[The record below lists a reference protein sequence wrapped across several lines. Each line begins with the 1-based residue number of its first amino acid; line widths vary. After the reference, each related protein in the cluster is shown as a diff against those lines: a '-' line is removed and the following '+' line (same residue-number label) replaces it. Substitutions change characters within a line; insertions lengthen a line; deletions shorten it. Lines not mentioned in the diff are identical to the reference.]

1 MKALGRPAA
10 VMPTSRGDVED
21 LHWLD
26 GRIVAVEDGLEAVV
40 EIAQNWTDLRNLS
53 RLFPGVSAQAY
64 ILAHVKHPLG
74 PGVVVPLLAESNWS
88 NRQIAEVA
96 GVDEGTVRNVIKRT
110 AEVSAVERPAQTLGA
125 DGKLRPARVVRE
137 VRAELIEP
145 DHDVIVP
152 APESE
157 NQITSE
163 PTAPS
168 LFDSIINIIKLI
180 EDLPDP
186 EAIAAAV
193 PTKRRTS
200 TARKLRKVDTALGTI
215 AWKLEALTQ
224 PTLEEEQAK
233 REAEEA
239 ARPEKARLELE
250 AANAALDLLLHDD
263 GAARN
268 VPILRAAR
276 RRVDQAEDQVLHL
289 ARMAEDKAR
298 FEARRAAGDQS

>member
-26 GRIVAVEDGLEAVV
+26 AKVATLGDGIEAAKEIWLNWSDLRCVGRLHPGMTAGDFLASVLGGLRLDVGELVKALPEMSTR
-40 EIAQNWTDLRNLS
+40 EIA
-53 RLFPGVSAQAY
+53 
-64 ILAHVKHPLG
+64 K
-74 PGVVVPLLAESNWS
+74 
-88 NRQIAEVA
+88 VA
-96 GVDEGTVRNVIKRT
+96 GVSNYTVAIEKQAVRNLT
-110 AEVSAVERPAQTLGA
+110 PDAEPARVVGA
-125 DGKLRPARVVRE
+125 DGKSYPGRVIRTVE
-137 VRAELIEP
+137 AELIEP

-224 PTLEEEQAK
+224 PTPEEEQAK

-250 AANAALDLLLHDD
+250 AAKAALDLLLHDD

-276 RRVDQAEDQVLHL
+276 GRVDQAEDQVLHL